1 MRLKLCAYVVNHRLV
16 FCITTSK
23 AWWVDD
29 RLFALGRKLRM
40 NMMSRFFPQFLQPT
54 GSKTVTAKRRVL
66 VGFALILSA
75 LTACSLIEERDY
87 PLSDHYDGS
96 HFYNRDAEG
105 NNWPAVF
112 KFLFTSLWEKTDWP
126 KARAN
131 PAAEPIPARVT
142 QGLRATYINHATV
155 LIQVDGLN
163 ILTDPI
169 WSDRASP
176 VSFAG
181 PKRIRGPGV
190 AIEDLPEI
198 DLIVVSHNHYD
209 HMDTASL
216 RTLRERQS
224 REPVIISGL
233 GNADLLR
240 SLGYD
245 NAIELDWDESTDV
258 GSSKVHFVE
267 CQHQSA
273 RGLHDRMRT
282 LWGSF
287 VIETSQGAIY
297 FAGDTGY
304 SPHFAEQ
311 GARYGPFALS
321 IIPIGAYE
329 PRYFMKAMHLN
340 PSEAV
345 AAHKDLKSE
354 QSLGIHFGVFQ
365 LTWEGIDQPVI
376 DLGAALIDQA
386 IDPSTFWVL
395 EPGQFRVL
403 PPLNISDN

>member
-1 MRLKLCAYVVNHRLV
+1 M
-16 FCITTSK
+16 
-23 AWWVDD
+23 DD
-29 RLFALGRKLRM
+29 RLFAPRRKLRM
-40 NMMSRFFPQFLQPT
+40 NMMSRFFSRLLQPT
-54 GSKTVTAKRRVL
+54 CFKTASAKGRAL
-66 VGFALILSA
+66 VGFIALLSV
-75 LTACSLIEERDY
+75 LTACSLVEERDY
-87 PLSDHYDGS
+87 PISDHYDGS

-105 NNWPAVF
+105 NSWPAVF
-112 KFLFTSLWEKTDWP
+112 KFLFTGLWEKADWP
-126 KARAN
+126 TARTN
-131 PAAEPIPARVT
+131 PVAEPIPARVT
-142 QGLRATYINHATV
+142 EGLRATYINHATV

-169 WSDRASP
+169 WSERASP
-176 VSFAG
+176 VTFAG
-181 PKRIRGPGV
+181 PKRIREPGF
-190 AIEDLPEI
+190 AIEDLPAI

-216 RTLRERQS
+216 RALREHQS
-224 REPVIISGL
+224 REPVIVSGL
-233 GNADLLR
+233 GNAGLLR

-287 VIETSQGAIY
+287 VIETSQGPIY

-304 SPHFAEQ
+304 SPHFADQ
-311 GARYGPFALS
+311 GERYGPFALS

-376 DLGAALIDQA
+376 DLEVSLADQA
-386 IDPSTFWVL
+386 VDPSAFWVL
-395 EPGQFRVL
+395 EPGHYRTL
-403 PPLNISDN
+403 PAHITKN

>member
-1 MRLKLCAYVVNHRLV
+1 MRPR
-16 FCITTSK
+16 
-23 AWWVDD
+23 
-29 RLFALGRKLRM
+29 ALLSLAFIM
-40 NMMSRFFPQFLQPT
+40 
-54 GSKTVTAKRRVL
+54 
-66 VGFALILSA
+66 SA
-75 LTACSLIEERDY
+75 LTACSLVEKRDY
-87 PLSDHYDGS
+87 PITDHYDGS
-96 HFYNRDAEG
+96 HFHNRDVEG
-105 NNWPAVF
+105 NDWPAVF
-112 KFLFTSLWEKTDWP
+112 KFLFTGLWEKADWP
-126 KARAN
+126 EAREN
-131 PAAEPIPARVT
+131 PITEPIPARVT
-142 QGLRATYINHATV
+142 KGLRATYINHATV

-176 VSFAG
+176 VSFSG
-181 PKRIRGPGV
+181 PKRIREPGV

-209 HMDTASL
+209 HMDKASL
-216 RTLRERQS
+216 RALRARQS

-233 GNADLLR
+233 GNAGLLG
-240 SLGYD
+240 SLGYPK
-245 NAIELDWDESTDV
+245 AIELDWDDSTDV
-258 GSSKVHFVE
+258 GSTKVHFVE

-304 SPHFAEQ
+304 SPHFKDQ
-311 GARYGPFALS
+311 GERYGPFALS

-329 PRYFMKAMHLN
+329 PRYFMEAMHLN

-345 AAHKDLKSE
+345 KAHRDLKSE

-365 LTWEGIDQPVI
+365 LTWEGIDQPVV
-376 DLGAALIDQA
+376 DLESSLSDEN
-386 IDPSTFWVL
+386 IDPSAFWVL
-395 EPGQFRVL
+395 DPGQYRTL
-403 PPLNISDN
+403 PEQAAKN

>member
-1 MRLKLCAYVVNHRLV
+1 M
-16 FCITTSK
+16 
-23 AWWVDD
+23 
-29 RLFALGRKLRM
+29 
-40 NMMSRFFPQFLQPT
+40 
-54 GSKTVTAKRRVL
+54 
-66 VGFALILSA
+66 
-75 LTACSLIEERDY
+75 
-87 PLSDHYDGS
+87 
-96 HFYNRDAEG
+96 
-105 NNWPAVF
+105 
-112 KFLFTSLWEKTDWP
+112 
-126 KARAN
+126 
-131 PAAEPIPARVT
+131 
-142 QGLRATYINHATV
+142 
-155 LIQVDGLN
+155 IQVDGLN

-169 WSDRASP
+169 WSERASP
-176 VSFAG
+176 VTFSG
-181 PKRIRGPGV
+181 PKRIRPPGV

-216 RTLRERQS
+216 RALRERQS
-224 REPVIISGL
+224 RGPVIVSGL
-233 GNADLLR
+233 GNAGLLR
-240 SLGYD
+240 SLDYD
-245 NAIELDWDESTDV
+245 NPIELDWDESTNV

-311 GARYGPFALS
+311 GERYGPFALS

-376 DLGAALIDQA
+376 DLEASLADQA
-386 IDPSTFWVL
+386 VNPSAFWVL
-395 EPGQFRVL
+395 EPGQYRTL
-403 PPLNISDN
+403 QAKPAGIEEQPSI